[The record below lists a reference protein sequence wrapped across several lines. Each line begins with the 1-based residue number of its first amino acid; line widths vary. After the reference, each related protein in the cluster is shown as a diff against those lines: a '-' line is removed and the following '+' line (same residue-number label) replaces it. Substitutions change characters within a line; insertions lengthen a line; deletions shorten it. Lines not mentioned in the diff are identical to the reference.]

1 MGVRYICLL
10 MDSEKFENYFKKGS
24 ILEYMPKIEDIFGV
38 ATIKGENN
46 KTALVYEF
54 PEKDNDV
61 VRILVM
67 LAYNKLK
74 QKVDDVKM
82 TIVSS
87 EEVVFDRLPSP
98 IPEPILRV
106 ILRIST
112 FFNTPEIQEIDNRI
126 LQYRL
131 YRLFFNNVDDKNLIN
146 DFKEFLKYIT
156 THHEFTK
163 DLIAVIDKKTDE
175 KTFLRKYNNII
186 IPVDTEDMYRLFDS
200 LVDVK
205 IYKADWIVISVEDHQ
220 VFVTKTDRLIKTKTR
235 KDGISFDIKS
245 VPLLETMKVLP
256 RVVEKLGLEDI
267 NEHNIEQFA
276 EKLYNVHRILT
287 TVIIKKITEKIKNKE
302 ISIFTDPTE
311 ESIVTSF
318 VEYLISTSEDIFN
331 VDSIDTITK
340 VLSKMSGEKFDIP
353 KNVFIVNKEYLVF
366 PATIFKY
373 YNIFSRKILD
383 FLVRN
388 NIAVAKRVVKP
399 VINNKRRKV
408 LLYVVEWNKLKQL
421 VPSFS
426 KLEEMSTDID
436 KTMLEMTEERKPSE
450 EESEGRREEKMG
462 EIDLDKLL
470 EEEF

>member
-1 MGVRYICLL
+1 
-10 MDSEKFENYFKKGS
+10 
-24 ILEYMPKIEDIFGV
+24 
-38 ATIKGENN
+38 
-46 KTALVYEF
+46 
-54 PEKDNDV
+54 
-61 VRILVM
+61 
-67 LAYNKLK
+67 
-74 QKVDDVKM
+74 
-82 TIVSS
+82 
-87 EEVVFDRLPSP
+87 
-98 IPEPILRV
+98 
-106 ILRIST
+106 
-112 FFNTPEIQEIDNRI
+112 
-126 LQYRL
+126 
-131 YRLFFNNVDDKNLIN
+131 
-146 DFKEFLKYIT
+146 
-156 THHEFTK
+156 
-163 DLIAVIDKKTDE
+163 
-175 KTFLRKYNNII
+175 
-186 IPVDTEDMYRLFDS
+186 
-200 LVDVK
+200 
-205 IYKADWIVISVEDHQ
+205 VISVEDHQ